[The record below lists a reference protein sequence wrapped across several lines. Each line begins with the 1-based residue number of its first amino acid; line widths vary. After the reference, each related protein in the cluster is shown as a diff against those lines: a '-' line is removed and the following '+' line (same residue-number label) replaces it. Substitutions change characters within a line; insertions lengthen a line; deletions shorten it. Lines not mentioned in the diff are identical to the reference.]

1 MRILVC
7 GGRDFNNK
15 SLMFETLDK
24 LCKDNDWYYGG
35 DLSGEPNYLPN
46 VFIISGKAK
55 GADTL
60 AIDWAIINFCG
71 FKEYPAQWD
80 KYGPKAGP
88 IRNQQMLDEG
98 KPDLV
103 VAFHGKPRE
112 DGRRTGTQ
120 DMVSRAKKAGV
131 KVIEVDYER

>member
-7 GGRDFNNK
+7 GGRDFNDWNK
-15 SLMFETLDK
+15 LELELNRIIESRYTNYDEIVIIE
-24 LCKDNDWYYGG
+24 GG
-35 DLSGEPNYLPN
+35 
-46 VFIISGKAK
+46 AK
-55 GADTL
+55 GADSL
-60 AIDWAIINFCG
+60 ARDYADIYDLGHI
-71 FKEYPAQWD
+71 KYPAQWG
-80 KYGPKAGP
+80 KYGNKAGP

-131 KVIEVDYER
+131 KVIEIGYEG